1 MRRHLRT
8 LGMIIMVL
16 ACGTVA
22 VLMNTGKLFP
32 SQDKRHRTQQTE
44 PGPTTSG
51 AGQGGAYL
59 PDVPMRLVWRDEFN
73 GAAGT
78 SPDPRRWKIE
88 TGSLGNGRL
97 DYLTRRNVALDGK
110 GHLVITARRQRA
122 GKLPYTSARITT
134 EGRFEPT
141 YGRITARIKTPN
153 GRGLWPAF
161 WMLGTN
167 FRQLPWPDCGEID
180 IMERRGHLRDRVD
193 ATLQGPGYAGVGL
206 TRHYS
211 LGPGGDFGAAF
222 HTFTLDWRPNKITL
236 YVDNHVVQTARPSTL
251 PGRWV
256 FNHPFFIVLNL
267 AIGGRYAGTPDAG
280 TSFPAQMAVDY
291 VRAYQTKPR

>member
-8 LGMIIMVL
+8 AGMIIMVL

-22 VLMNTGKLFP
+22 VLMNTGNLFSTSARDKP
-32 SQDKRHRTQQTE
+32 SPVGAPASQTVA
-44 PGPTTSG
+44 GPTG
-51 AGQGGAYL
+51 NLPAGS
-59 PDVPMRLVWRDEFN
+59 MRLIWHDEFN
-73 GAAGT
+73 GTAGT
-78 SPDPRRWKIE
+78 PPDGSHWKIE
-88 TGSLGNGRL
+88 TGALGNGRL

-110 GHLVITARRQRA
+110 GDLVITARRQRA
-122 GKLPYTSARITT
+122 GGLGYTSARITT

-141 YGRITARIKTPN
+141 YGRVTARIKTPD

-167 FRQLPWPDCGEID
+167 FRRLPWPNCGEID
-180 IMERRGHLRDRVD
+180 IMERRGQLRDRMD
-193 ATLQGPGYAGVGL
+193 ATLQGPGYSGVGL

-211 LGPGGDFGAAF
+211 LGPGGDFAAAF
-222 HTFTLDWRPNKITL
+222 HIFTLDWTHHKIVL
-236 YVDNHVVQTARPSTL
+236 AVDGHVVHTARRATI

-267 AIGGRYAGTPDAG
+267 AVGGRYAGAPDAH
-280 TSFPAQMAVDY
+280 TRFPAQMSVDY
-291 VRAYQTKPR
+291 VRAYQTKFH